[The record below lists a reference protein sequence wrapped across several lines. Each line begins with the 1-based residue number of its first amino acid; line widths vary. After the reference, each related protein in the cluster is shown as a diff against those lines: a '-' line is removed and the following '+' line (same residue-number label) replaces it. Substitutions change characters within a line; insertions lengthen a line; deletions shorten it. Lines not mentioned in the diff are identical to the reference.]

1 MSTLTDHM
9 TVTSTSRA
17 PGREPIITAPLL
29 AAAWSSF
36 AALSSFFLMLSVMP
50 MYVAAAGHGGTS
62 AGLVTGAL
70 MLAGVMA
77 ELAATSVLNRCGS
90 RWALAAGVVLLGAPS
105 LLLCASGSLPM
116 IVVVCVLRGL
126 GFGLTEVVIGCL
138 VVTLLPAN
146 RRGEGLGLFG
156 VAACVPGIVALPA
169 GVWLAG
175 RAGYAAVFVLAAALA
190 LAALGSLRWL
200 PGLARAG
207 RPGPAAAS
215 QRAADHD
222 RAHHRTDRGE
232 TRAEGAEAP
241 LGLLAGLRDGVQLRL
256 VLIFAAT
263 TVSAGVVVA
272 FLPLAAGA
280 SGASGAPGAAALGL
294 LVQAATATLTRWRAG
309 RHGDRHGHARLLWP
323 GLVTA
328 AAGMAALIWVASP
341 VAVITGMALFGAGFG
356 IIQNATLALMIAR
369 VPVSGYGMA
378 TAAWNLAYDA
388 GYGAG
393 PAVFGVL
400 VVHTGYP
407 AAFACTGAL
416 MLAALVPA
424 RRAQRIQRPCP
435 RAAVLGDGGGRD
447 LNGRAA

>member
-1 MSTLTDHM
+1 MSTLTDHLPG
-9 TVTSTSRA
+9 TSTSRA
-17 PGREPIITAPLL
+17 PGRERIITAPLL

-36 AALSSFFLMLSVMP
+36 AALASFFLMLSVMP
-50 MYVAAAGHGGTS
+50 MYVAAAGYGGTS

-70 MLAGVMA
+70 MLAGVIA
-77 ELAATSVLNRCGS
+77 EFAATSVLNRCGS
-90 RWALAAGVVLLGAPS
+90 RWALTAGAVLLGAPS

-126 GFGLTEVVIGCL
+126 GFGLTEVVIGYL
-138 VVTLLPAN
+138 VVTVLPAN

-156 VAACVPGIVALPA
+156 VAACVPGIVALPG

-175 RAGYAAVFVLAAALA
+175 RAGYVVVFVLAAALA
-190 LAALGSLRWL
+190 LAALASLRWL
-200 PGLARAG
+200 GRPARAG
-207 RPGPAAAS
+207 GAGAAAPT
-215 QRAADHD
+215 QGAAHQEPTG
-222 RAHHRTDRGE
+222 AGA
-232 TRAEGAEAP
+232 AEPAGGP
-241 LGLLAGLRDGVQLRL
+241 PIGLVAGLRDGGQLRL

-263 TVSAGVVVA
+263 TVAAGVVVA

-280 SGASGAPGAAALGL
+280 SGASGAAALGL
-294 LVQAATATLTRWRAG
+294 LMQAATATLTRWWAG
-309 RHGDRHGHARLLWP
+309 RHGDRHGHAGLLRP
-323 GLVTA
+323 GLAAA

-341 VAVITGMALFGAGFG
+341 VAMIAGMALFGAGFG
-356 IIQNATLALMIAR
+356 IIQNATLALMMAR
-369 VPVSGYGMA
+369 VPASGYGMA
-378 TAAWNLAYDA
+378 SAAWNLAYDA

-424 RRAQRIQRPCP
+424 RRVLSGRRAGP
-435 RAAVLGDGGGRD
+435 RTAGAEGEPD
-447 LNGRAA
+447 LNSSAVC

>member
-1 MSTLTDHM
+1 MELELTVFRLGFYVSSMSTVTDHM
-9 TVTSTSRA
+9 TVTSTSTSRA
-17 PGREPIITAPLL
+17 PGRERIITAPLL

-70 MLAGVMA
+70 MLAGVIA
-77 ELAATSVLNRCGS
+77 EFAATSVLNRCGS
-90 RWALAAGVVLLGAPS
+90 RWALAAGAVLLGAPS

-126 GFGLTEVVIGCL
+126 GFGLTEVVIGYL

-175 RAGYAAVFVLAAALA
+175 RVGYVVVFVLAAALA
-190 LAALGSLRWL
+190 LAALASLRWL
-200 PGLARAG
+200 G
-207 RPGPAAAS
+207 RPARTGGPEPAG
-215 QRAADHD
+215 
-222 RAHHRTDRGE
+222 GE
-232 TRAEGAEAP
+232 P
-241 LGLLAGLRDGVQLRL
+241 IGLVAGLRDGGQLRL

-280 SGASGAPGAAALGL
+280 SGASGAAALGL
-294 LVQAATATLTRWRAG
+294 LMQAATATLTRWWAG
-309 RHGDRHGHARLLWP
+309 RHGDRHGHAGLLLP
-323 GLVTA
+323 GLVSA

-341 VAVITGMALFGAGFG
+341 VAMIAGMALFGAGFG
-356 IIQNATLALMIAR
+356 IVQNATLALMIAR
-369 VPVSGYGMA
+369 VPASGYGMA
-378 TAAWNLAYDA
+378 SAAWNLAYDA

-407 AAFACTGAL
+407 AAFACTGVL

-424 RRAQRIQRPCP
+424 RR
-435 RAAVLGDGGGRD
+435 VLAGARFRGGV
-447 LNGRAA
+447 